1 MMVSATKGNPTLFM
15 HKRVYFRIANK
26 EHSISSPGGLFDNE
40 TILTA
45 THLLDESRRTTTET
59 LKTLPVD
66 FKTIAKLEEDYPGQ
80 FDWKN
85 EILPKI
91 HTLVRELFGSMTAA
105 YPAMEKSSSS
115 RAIYGIDIMFE
126 IEDDSSIE
134 PKLTE
139 VTFCPSSKRKTL
151 SVSCTF
157 ASFLTSPTHIC

>member
-1 MMVSATKGNPTLFM
+1 M

-45 THLLDESRRTTTET
+45 THLLDKTRRTTTEA

-66 FKTIAKLEEDYPGQ
+66 YKTIAKLEEDYPGQ
-80 FDWKN
+80 FEWKN

-91 HTLVRELFGSMTAA
+91 HTLVRELFGGMTAA
-105 YPAMEKSSSS
+105 YPAMEKSIHS

-126 IEDDSSIE
+126 IDDDSGAIE
-134 PKLTE
+134 PRLTE
-139 VTFCPSSKRKTL
+139 VTFCPSSKYYKDKAIDRYQD
-151 SVSCTF
+151 VSHVHF
-157 ASFLTSPTHIC
+157 VSRVPGDNKNDE